1 MFLILFLVL
10 ITFNTSNP
18 IISHSTNL
26 INLITSLTSN
36 ITTKL

>member
-1 MFLILFLVL
+1 MFLILFL